1 MDKTRIPT
9 NSKIC
14 PDSTCAISVRR
25 KGQIL
30 LVVGILVLSTTN
42 SMFWADVAVFRGYLG
57 PGGMQVDSS
66 GKYNLT
72 KCTGGV
78 AGSIDRSVFGPDH
91 TYQHPTARVSELVSS
106 FETLL
111 NLKTTFLSWI

>member
-1 MDKTRIPT
+1 MRNAVGGKTRF
-9 NSKIC
+9 C
-14 PDSTCAISVRR
+14 DSCAPQKFFEMRL
-25 KGQIL
+25 QNELIL
-30 LVVGILVLSTTN
+30 CFG
-42 SMFWADVAVFRGYLG
+42 ADVAVFRGYLG

-111 NLKTTFLSWI
+111 NLKITFISGI